1 MTDMTDTTP
10 SLYERLGGYDP
21 ISAFAS
27 TVLKRAMQDEVI
39 GHFWNHATEASL
51 YEEHINFVDFLCLHW
66 GGETRYRGKDM
77 VEAHR
82 GMGVTEKDWDRLFS
96 VVMEKCYDEY
106 NLAPELREEV
116 NAFLKKFKP
125 VVVGSP
131 TYRSI
136 VLENPDM
143 DITKGM
149 KSVGVVWPPKPNRAQ
164 VQDKAS

>member
-1 MTDMTDTTP
+1 MTDTTP

-96 VVMEKCYDEY
+96 VVMVKCYDEY

-116 NAFLKKFKP
+116 DAFLKKFKP

-164 VQDKAS
+164 VQEKAS